1 MARLRIYDLDEQA
14 RALDLRDLLRLLAPR
29 SLQANWA
36 VSPVKSSLA
45 EYAWFEATGEGGERL
60 EALTQDDGRLSG
72 SELAALAEDTRQ
84 DLGRIF
90 RLVTRAA
97 RRDLG
102 GDPGSRQHFLRDRD
116 GRRGSVEHYR
126 REVQGRSTGRGSS
139 RRMASSS
146 SPVNDGSRAMV
157 VRAPHPACWPPSPR
171 SQGEG
176 DVWRRPAQG
185 ASRSFRIAHYAL
197 GL

>member
-14 RALDLRDLLRLLAPR
+14 LALDLRDLLRLLAPR

-84 DLGRIF
+84 VIWGEF
-90 RLVTRAA
+90 S
-97 RRDLG
+97 
-102 GDPGSRQHFLRDRD
+102 GSL
-116 GRRGSVEHYR
+116 
-126 REVQGRSTGRGSS
+126 
-139 RRMASSS
+139 
-146 SPVNDGSRAMV
+146 
-157 VRAPHPACWPPSPR
+157 
-171 SQGEG
+171 
-176 DVWRRPAQG
+176 PAQPGGTWVVIG
-185 ASRSFRIAHYAL
+185 AVDSTFYAIETDDEAVLSTIGAKYRDVRL
-197 GL
+197 GEVPVAAWPLRHPQ